1 MHCHPI
7 TTSCLSEGSVH
18 SQAGRFDC
26 KAENTCMM
34 PDRTQWGRSNSPKRR
49 WVKINDISRKQCDAV
64 PQVFLFSWHNSWHIL
79 FISFK
84 SFFFSK
90 NKKEKETEN
99 ERVPTG
105 CCKRLHTK
113 KGTFTKCQE
122 LTNLTSPAPTWGSSV
137 PAPRQSQYAH
147 PERSQHSPGRCATGG
162 QLGGWCGR
170 GEGAEEWAW
179 VWHCHPTGSGNLID
193 MPEMGTRRGRLKKK

>member
-79 FISFK
+79 LISFK

-99 ERVPTG
+99 ERVLTG
-105 CCKRLHTK
+105 CCKRLYILK
-113 KGTFTKCQE
+113 KGLSQ
-122 LTNLTSPAPTWGSSV
+122 NVRSWQTSPHLHPPEARQYLHLVSPSMPTQNAPSTHLAGV
-137 PAPRQSQYAH
+137 PQVVS
-147 PERSQHSPGRCATGG
+147 
-162 QLGGWCGR
+162 
-170 GEGAEEWAW
+170 
-179 VWHCHPTGSGNLID
+179 
-193 MPEMGTRRGRLKKK
+193 